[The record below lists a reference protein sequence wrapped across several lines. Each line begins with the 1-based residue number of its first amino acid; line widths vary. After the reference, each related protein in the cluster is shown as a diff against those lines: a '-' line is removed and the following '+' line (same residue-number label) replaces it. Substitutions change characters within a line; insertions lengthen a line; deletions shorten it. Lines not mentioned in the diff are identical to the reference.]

1 MVAFPTHASLVQSAP
16 VSVTAHLS
24 VGSAHLATV
33 VMGLP
38 AQTLMNAKRS
48 QMLAILT
55 MEFIVVRTL
64 SQDTTASPVLHV
76 SLVPNLLEEVWK
88 RQLLKSRCGLFVVT
102 IHCSWALHMNSLHV
116 LTLYNYFRCALPATL
131 ARMVATTAIKMRTA
145 YIWASTPS
153 QCSAV
158 NASQDML
165 GMAGFAERTVTWM
178 DGLTLICL
186 VWRTPLI
193 TAKR

>member
-24 VGSAHLATV
+24 VASAHLATL

-55 MEFIVVRTL
+55 MEFIFVRTL
-64 SQDTTASPVLHV
+64 SQVTTASPVLPV
-76 SLVPNLLEEVWK
+76 SLVPNLSEEVWN
-88 RQLLKSRCGLFVVT
+88 RQLLKNRCGLFVI
-102 IHCSWALHMNSLHV
+102 IHCSLGLHMNSLHI

-131 ARMVATTAIKMRTA
+131 ARMVATTAIKMRTV

-165 GMAGFAERTVTWM
+165 GMAGFVERTVTWM
-178 DGLTLICL
+178 DGLTRICR